1 MINSALNP
9 SKNLKYFKDFLI
21 KIIAW
26 LYEKDSDTWTTGPQS
41 QSAPFVVV
49 TWGRIFSPLTI
60 TQEEDGPTCPAPYLR
75 TFSTRD
81 CTSLSSLLASVALSF
96 LTCFSLSWFCLSLF
110 SLFFL
115 LENSTDKGS
124 SLTAVLCNGHVRNT
138 CSLLPIN
145 SEESSHGLCVN
156 DWKLLYS
163 NKTLFIDLHISF

>member
-1 MINSALNP
+1 MDLPAL
-9 SKNLKYFKDFLI
+9 LLI
-21 KIIAW
+21 FVHSVPGIVHLYPAFSPVW
-26 LYEKDSDTWTTGPQS
+26 LYLFLLVFLSPGF
-41 QSAPFVVV
+41 AFLFFPF
-49 TWGRIFSPLTI
+49 
-60 TQEEDGPTCPAPYLR
+60 
-75 TFSTRD
+75 
-81 CTSLSSLLASVALSF
+81 
-96 LTCFSLSWFCLSLF
+96 
-110 SLFFL
+110 FFL

>member
-1 MINSALNP
+1 MTLWKRRRHLNYRSP
-9 SKNLKYFKDFLI
+9 ISERAFLGCHLGKDFLP
-21 KIIAW
+21 
-26 LYEKDSDTWTTGPQS
+26 LDYHPG
-41 QSAPFVVV
+41 
-49 TWGRIFSPLTI
+49 GRW
-60 TQEEDGPTCPAPYLR
+60 PYLP
-75 TFSTRD
+75 
-81 CTSLSSLLASVALSF
+81 CSLSSYIQYQGLYISIQPSRQCGSIFSYLFFLSPGFAF
-96 LTCFSLSWFCLSLF
+96 LFCPF
-110 SLFFL
+110 FFL

>member
-1 MINSALNP
+1 MKKTQTPELQVPNLRACLSWLSLGEGFSPPWLSPRRKMDLPAL
-9 SKNLKYFKDFLI
+9 LLI
-21 KIIAW
+21 FVHSVPGIVHLYPAFSPVW
-26 LYEKDSDTWTTGPQS
+26 LYL
-41 QSAPFVVV
+41 F
-49 TWGRIFSPLTI
+49 
-60 TQEEDGPTCPAPYLR
+60 
-75 TFSTRD
+75 
-81 CTSLSSLLASVALSF
+81 LLVF
-96 LTCFSLSWFCLSLF
+96 PLSWFCLSLF

-138 CSLLPIN
+138 CSLLTIN